1 MRPGDDLRA
10 GDLNQ
15 LVTLEAPSYN
25 PGGDEITGHTVVE
38 SDVWAAV
45 EPIRG
50 KEIIESSR
58 DVAEDWALIRIR
70 YQPGLDTIKRV
81 LHGENTYD
89 VENVRNPNSSNRVLE
104 LTCKM
109 VR

>member
-15 LVTLEAPSYN
+15 MITLEAPTYN
-25 PGGDEITGHTVVE
+25 AGGDEITGHTVVE
-38 SDVWAAV
+38 TDVWAAV

-50 KEIIESSR
+50 RELVESGR
-58 DVAEDWALIRIR
+58 DVTEGWALIRIR
-70 YQPGLDTIKRV
+70 YQPGLDAIKRV
-81 LHGENTYD
+81 QHGIDVYD
-89 VENVRNPNSSNRVLE
+89 VENVRNPNNSNRVLE